1 VVLGIFF
8 ATGGVCGITEMAP
21 KQRAKIE
28 MNNRF
33 FMDSISL
40 REGTETDG
48 KDAANE
54 EKTQVR

>member
-1 VVLGIFF
+1 
-8 ATGGVCGITEMAP
+8 MAP